1 MMESGETRAPEFSR
15 VVIADKVQ
23 HRELVE
29 EIAPTEAERRALAE
43 RFELEA
49 IGAFTATV
57 RLRRVHGGRMIRV
70 DGHLEADVVQTCVV
84 TLESVPAHVS
94 EDFGAIFAP
103 PELVPDEDEVE
114 FDMVSI
120 EEDQPEPM
128 PNGRIDIG
136 ELAAQ
141 HLSLALDPYPR
152 APGVEYD
159 PVAEHEEGGDAG
171 TAEDGPRKPN
181 PFAALAKLK
190 TTGRT

>member
-1 MMESGETRAPEFSR
+1 MMESGQPRAPEFSR
-15 VVIADKVQ
+15 VVIAEKVQ

-29 EIAPTEAERRALAE
+29 EIEATEAERRGLAD

-57 RLRRVHGGRMIRV
+57 RLRRVNGGTMIRV

-94 EDFGAIFAP
+94 EDFGAVFAP
-103 PELVPDEDEVE
+103 PELVPDLDDIEL
-114 FDMVSI
+114 DMISV
-120 EEDQPEPM
+120 EEDQPEPLV
-128 PNGRIDIG
+128 NGRIDIG

-159 PVAEHEEGGDAG
+159 PVAEHEEGADV
-171 TAEDGPRKPN
+171 EDEPQKPN

-190 TTGRT
+190 TTGRS